1 MIKPIIVPMTLS
13 QTNTT
18 IDMSVDSTEQTL
30 DAVIDVQVGIV
41 GADTYDGEYEWTP
54 SQETQTIPISNKRA
68 LQDII
73 INPIPN
79 NYGLITWDGS
89 TLTVS

>member
-1 MIKPIIVPMTLS
+1 MITPIIVPMTLS

-18 IDMSVDSTEQTL
+18 IDMSVDSNEMTL
-30 DAVIDVQVGIV
+30 DAVIDVQIGIV
-41 GADTYDGEYEWTP
+41 GSDTYDGDYEWTP
-54 SQETQTIPISNKRA
+54 TQETQTIQIENKRA
-68 LQDII
+68 LENII